1 VLQRFLPLGSVLAE
15 LFKAEKSGAAAPYSK
30 TWPQLYS
37 HFALAFCSAPV
48 LRRFEFRCPEAI
60 RA

>member
-37 HFALAFCSAPV
+37 HFAFALWSAA
-48 LRRFEFRCPEAI
+48 LQRRFFPL
-60 RA
+60 